1 MFVYVTLYM
10 YPYIPYTVYTNTL
23 IYYTLYIHVRI
34 GEKDWVQHGNL
45 WMQETILDYL
55 RLGRSKKVYIK
66 DLRTSQLYSKSP
78 LETTTGLLTQIDITH
93 INYTL
98 PKDLFSPNI
107 RSFDPSLLVL
117 PTTVVAE
124 NDEVPEARQDK
135 KGSLKRPR
143 SPSPPVPSTS
153 AQSFNPPS
161 TQADRY
167 LSLLTPS
174 PSNPTTTI
182 PTDTS
187 SSPSPSSVTPQLKV
201 LDVGSCYNPFLTG
214 PYSTLFDITAL
225 DLCPT
230 DPTVYQSDFLTL
242 KIGPNSSEPLIL
254 NGSVDGTDKP
264 INRLIQLPEH
274 TYHAVTMSLVLNYLP
289 TPITR
294 LNMVRRARKLLVHA
308 GSYDILQVYK
318 AKNTPTT
325 STTSTTTTTTTT
337 NTSSTTATTC
347 TATATTI
354 GHTYTDVQPTTN
366 TNDNNIINS
375 SSSGECIL
383 YTDLPYYS
391 GLLVVFEKLSLFPN
405 NRQLSDRFMK
415 HWKAIICREGFIFVR
430 YESIA
435 CGAHRSH
442 GMVFR
447 TNTAEEYLNK
457 NRGENRGKWVKSGEI
472 DVSGAGSDEV
482 LSATTADSVSNLQ
495 VPAVVGDG
503 SGESSVVGVVS
514 VCSDV
519 STAAASVVE
528 LNSGKLF
535 EDGLWTQ
542 QDLTDEHRQQ
552 LKGGV

>member
-1 MFVYVTLYM
+1 M
-10 YPYIPYTVYTNTL
+10 YT
-23 IYYTLYIHVRI
+23 
-34 GEKDWVQHGNL
+34 GEKDWVQHGNI

-55 RLGRSKKVYIK
+55 RLGRSKKAYIK
-66 DLRTSQLYSKSP
+66 DLRSSQLYSKLP
-78 LETTTGLLTQIDITH
+78 LETTTGLLTQTDITH

-117 PTTVVAE
+117 PTTIVAE
-124 NDEVPEARQDK
+124 DDEVPEARQDK
-135 KGSLKRPR
+135 KRSLKRPR
-143 SPSPPVPSTS
+143 SPSSPPPSSSS
-153 AQSFNPPS
+153 AQSSDLPPP
-161 TQADRY
+161 TQAARY
-167 LSLLTPS
+167 LSLVTPP
-174 PSNPTTTI
+174 PSDITHT
-182 PTDTS
+182 TS
-187 SSPSPSSVTPQLKV
+187 SDLSSSLYAPPKLKV

-214 PYSTLFDITAL
+214 PYNTLFDITAL

-254 NGSVDGTDKP
+254 NGSVDGTGKP

-289 TPITR
+289 TPLTR
-294 LNMVRRARKLLVHA
+294 LNMVRRARRLLVHA
-308 GSYDILQVYK
+308 GSHDILQAYK
-318 AKNTPTT
+318 DRNTP
-325 STTSTTTTTTTT
+325 SATSTTTTTTTT
-337 NTSSTTATTC
+337 NTSSTTATTIT
-347 TATATTI
+347 TATSGTI
-354 GHTYTDVQPTTN
+354 GHTHTTAQH
-366 TNDNNIINS
+366 THTAADIINS
-375 SSSGECIL
+375 SSDEYIS

-391 GLLVVFEKLSLFPN
+391 GLFVIFEKLSLFPN

-415 HWKAIICREGFIFVR
+415 HWKEVICKEGFIFVR

-457 NRGENRGKWVKSGEI
+457 NNRGNNKGGKSDNRGEMNGA
-472 DVSGAGSDEV
+472 VSEGSEVV
-482 LSATTADSVSNLQ
+482 LSATIADRVSD
-495 VPAVVGDG
+495 VPVATVVGEG
-503 SGESSVVGVVS
+503 GGHAGVESSVGTGVGGVAGVS
-514 VCSDV
+514 SDV
-519 STAAASVVE
+519 SVGAAISASVVE
-528 LNSGKLF
+528 LNSGRLF
-535 EDGLWTQ
+535 EGGLWTQ

>member
-55 RLGRSKKVYIK
+55 RLGRSKKAYIK

-124 NDEVPEARQDK
+124 DDEVPEARRGK

-143 SPSPPVPSTS
+143 SPSPPSS
-153 AQSFNPPS
+153 FSGQSSDLPPP

-167 LSLLTPS
+167 LSLVTPP
-174 PSNPTTTI
+174 PSDITHTTS
-182 PTDTS
+182 TDS
-187 SSPSPSSVTPQLKV
+187 SSLSVPPKLKV

-214 PYSTLFDITAL
+214 PYNTLFDITAL

-230 DPTVYQSDFLTL
+230 DPSVYQSDFLTL
-242 KIGPNSSEPLIL
+242 KIGSKLSQPLIL
-254 NGSVDGTDKP
+254 NGSLDGTGKP

-294 LNMVRRARKLLVHA
+294 LNMVRRARRLLVHA
-308 GSYDILQVYK
+308 GSYDILQAYK
-318 AKNTPTT
+318 ERNTP
-325 STTSTTTTTTTT
+325 STSTTTTTATSGTT
-337 NTSSTTATTC
+337 
-347 TATATTI
+347 
-354 GHTYTDVQPTTN
+354 GHTYTDVQHNTTN
-366 TNDNNIINS
+366 TSDNNIINS
-375 SSSGECIL
+375 SNTECIS
-383 YTDLPYYS
+383 YTNLPYYS
-391 GLLVVFEKLSLFPN
+391 GLFVVFEKLSLFPN

-415 HWKAIICREGFIFVR
+415 HWKEMICNEGFIFVR

-447 TNTAEEYLNK
+447 TNTAEEYLSK
-457 NRGENRGKWVKSGEI
+457 NRGNNRGNNRGKSDNRGEM
-472 DVSGAGSDEV
+472 DMGEAGSEGSEV
-482 LSATTADSVSNLQ
+482 MLSTTTVDSVSD
-495 VPAVVGDG
+495 VPVVAVVGDG
-503 SGESSVVGVVS
+503 SVESSAAGVAGVS
-514 VCSDV
+514 SNV
-519 STAAASVVE
+519 SAAAASVVG
-528 LNSGKLF
+528 LNSGRLF
-535 EDGLWTQ
+535 EGGLWTQ
-542 QDLTDEHRQQ
+542 QDLTDEHRRQ

>member
-1 MFVYVTLYM
+1 M
-10 YPYIPYTVYTNTL
+10 YT
-23 IYYTLYIHVRI
+23 

-55 RLGRSKKVYIK
+55 RLGRSKKAYIK
-66 DLRTSQLYSKSP
+66 DLRSSQLYSKSP

-107 RSFDPSLLVL
+107 RSFDPSLLLL

-124 NDEVPEARQDK
+124 DDEVPEARRGK

-143 SPSPPVPSTS
+143 SPSPPSS
-153 AQSFNPPS
+153 FSGQSSDLPPP
-161 TQADRY
+161 TQADKY
-167 LSLLTPS
+167 LSLVTPP
-174 PSNPTTTI
+174 PSGITHTTS
-182 PTDTS
+182 TDS
-187 SSPSPSSVTPQLKV
+187 SSLSDRPKLKV

-214 PYSTLFDITAL
+214 PYNTPFDITAL

-242 KIGPNSSEPLIL
+242 KIGPKLSEPLIH
-254 NGSVDGTDKP
+254 NGSVDGTGKP

-294 LNMVRRARKLLVHA
+294 LNMVRRARRLLVHA
-308 GSYDILQVYK
+308 GSYDILQAYK
-318 AKNTPTT
+318 YVNAPT
-325 STTSTTTTTTTT
+325 
-337 NTSSTTATTC
+337 TTATSG
-347 TATATTI
+347 TI
-354 GHTYTDVQPTTN
+354 GHTYTVAQHNTTN
-366 TNDNNIINS
+366 TKDNNIINS
-375 SSSGECIL
+375 SSGECIS
-383 YTDLPYYS
+383 YTDLPYYI
-391 GLLVVFEKLSLFPN
+391 GLFVIFEKLSLFSN

-415 HWKAIICREGFIFVR
+415 HWKEVICKEGFIFVR

-442 GMVFR
+442 GMVFK
-447 TNTAEEYLNK
+447 TNTAEEYLSDK
-457 NRGENRGKWVKSGEI
+457 KGESRGKSDSRGEMDMSEADGA
-472 DVSGAGSDEV
+472 VSEGSDV
-482 LSATTADSVSNLQ
+482 VPPTTTGADGMSD
-495 VPAVVGDG
+495 VPVAAVAEDG
-503 SGESSVVGVVS
+503 SVESSAAGVTGVS
-514 VCSDV
+514 SDV
-519 STAAASVVE
+519 SAVASVSLE
-528 LNSGKLF
+528 LNSGRLF
-535 EDGLWTQ
+535 EGGLWTQ